1 MDTGG
6 MRNHLLIGDA
16 CKELNEPHLM
26 DMRILKYRV
35 LKEKYASYSI
45 VKEAHRDEIASYVFD
60 NREGA
65 NEVFEKVEQEHLR
78 MGVGLEDA
86 LFYLTNQ
93 GIELSVVSELKKT
106 LGAVGTDVISRFLEK
121 RRLTKYFRYIISPQ
135 GKVDLRNGSID
146 SRYKGKTK
154 EKGTLFDELALE
166 LRSRGIDV
174 TEAAMVG
181 DKLWTDISPA
191 KRRGF
196 KTVQYTGYVDM
207 GPSEDADF
215 RISDFREL
223 KRFVRKKL

>member
-1 MDTGG
+1 M
-6 MRNHLLIGDA
+6 
-16 CKELNEPHLM
+16 
-26 DMRILKYRV
+26 
-35 LKEKYASYSI
+35 
-45 VKEAHRDEIASYVFD
+45 
-60 NREGA
+60 
-65 NEVFEKVEQEHLR
+65 
-78 MGVGLEDA
+78 
-86 LFYLTNQ
+86 
-93 GIELSVVSELKKT
+93 
-106 LGAVGTDVISRFLEK
+106 
-121 RRLTKYFRYIISPQ
+121 
-135 GKVDLRNGSID
+135 DLRNGSID